1 MTQAGCLG
9 LSMYCRMNLGLITD
23 EPQWWICRKYIWTSK
38 VHHCT
43 FLSFKSQV
51 NSSNKWLLVCFCVSV
66 FFPSWW
72 IEDMLAGLTT
82 QTFKREVNTN
92 HFLTHVLYSKINLV
106 SSMRPIR
113 FFLTILRLLLLLTL
127 NICDSISL
135 VLWFFNLTASCR
147 SNPTDMAP
155 GTEMSSRKKQSGA
168 SEEENRFVIEKH
180 PKDVTERPTFFQ
192 CFCLFLPCDKLC
204 Y

>member
-1 MTQAGCLG
+1 MAFSL
-9 LSMYCRMNLGLITD
+9 
-23 EPQWWICRKYIWTSK
+23 
-38 VHHCT
+38 
-43 FLSFKSQV
+43 FLC
-51 NSSNKWLLVCFCVSV
+51 VCV
-66 FFPSWW
+66 FPSWW
-72 IEDMLAGLTT
+72 IEDTLGGLTT

-92 HFLTHVLYSKINLV
+92 HFLTHALYSKINLV
-106 SSMRPIR
+106 SSMRPIH

-135 VLWFFNLTASCR
+135 VLCFFDLTASCR

-180 PKDVTERPTFFQ
+180 PKDVTETPTFFQ
-192 CFCLFLPCDKLC
+192 CFCLSLPCDKLC